1 MFFQMVQFYGSVLL
15 TALIVTL
22 VVSGI
27 WLLWRMSRH
36 KDKTA
41 KERQAFLYDMII
53 ITLIT
58 VPILAFAF
66 TTLIVMLRA

>member
-1 MFFQMVQFYGSVLL
+1 MFFQMVQFYGSGLL

-53 ITLIT
+53 FTL
-58 VPILAFAF
+58 
-66 TTLIVMLRA
+66 